1 VSAAPLPTSPSP
13 DLTIVELGPGDELLL
28 QRFFEANPAYFDAV
42 FGEPAGPEAARDEIR
57 ELPPDG
63 WSYTRRW
70 LLGYRAADGE
80 LAAVA
85 DVVSDLLVPGAWHV
99 GLFIVATARHGSGE
113 AARLYRGLEAWA
125 AGHGAR
131 WLRLGVVQGNAR
143 AERFWAAQGFVETRT
158 RTGVVMSPP
167 GRPKGEYR
175 SAQHE
180 GTPVS
185 PPGRPKGEYRSAQHE
200 GTPVSPPGRP
210 EGEYRSAQHEGTPLS
225 RRTNTLRV
233 LVKALAGESL
243 AAYLALVPRDRP
255 GCPD

>member
-1 VSAAPLPTSPSP
+1 MSGTRGRNTDASVLPGGSGPDLRCSGSPASGVGLPTSPSP
-13 DLTIVELGPGDELLL
+13 DLEIVELFPGDEPLL

-42 FGEPAGPEAARDEIR
+42 FGEPASPEAARDEIR

-70 LLGYRAADGE
+70 LLGYAAADGE

-113 AARLYRGLEAWA
+113 ATRLYRGLESWA

-131 WLRLGVVQGNAR
+131 WLRLGVVQGNVR

-158 RTGVVMSPP
+158 RVGAVM
-167 GRPKGEYR
+167 G
-175 SAQHE
+175 
-180 GTPVS
+180 
-185 PPGRPKGEYRSAQHE
+185 
-200 GTPVSPPGRP
+200 
-210 EGEYRSAQHEGTPLS
+210 

-233 LVKALAGESL
+233 LVKPLADQTL
-243 AAYLALVPRDRP
+243 ATYLSQVPRDRP
-255 GCPD
+255 EGAD